1 MVGENYLCK
10 NAFSH
15 RENDNHFAILRINIP
30 HVPLLPLKKLIFQMQ
45 TIAYTPTICQSS
57 KCGIDIK
64 LFSSLCLIMVK
75 NKSEGKSNF
84 L

>member
-45 TIAYTPTICQSS
+45 TIAYPPLSANPQNMALKFDCFMSTVDFD
-57 KCGIDIK
+57 KK
-64 LFSSLCLIMVK
+64 
-75 NKSEGKSNF
+75 
-84 L
+84 

>member
-30 HVPLLPLKKLIFQMQ
+30 HVPLFPLKKLIFQMQ

-57 KCGIDIK
+57 KYGIEIR
-64 LFSSLCLIMVK
+64 LFYEHSR
-75 NKSEGKSNF
+75 F
-84 L
+84 

>member
-30 HVPLLPLKKLIFQMQ
+30 YPLLQHLKNRIF
-45 TIAYTPTICQSS
+45 
-57 KCGIDIK
+57 
-64 LFSSLCLIMVK
+64 
-75 NKSEGKSNF
+75 
-84 L
+84 

>member
-15 RENDNHFAILRINIP
+15 RENDNHFAILRINFP

-45 TIAYTPTICQSS
+45 TIAYPPPLSANPQNVALKFDCFMSTVDFD
-57 KCGIDIK
+57 KK
-64 LFSSLCLIMVK
+64 
-75 NKSEGKSNF
+75 
-84 L
+84 

>member
-30 HVPLLPLKKLIFQMQ
+30 HAMLQHLKNRIFQMQ
-45 TIAYTPTICQSS
+45 TIAYPTICQSS
-57 KCGIDIK
+57 KYGIEIR
-64 LFSSLCLIMVK
+64 V
-75 NKSEGKSNF
+75 F